1 MTDARQ
7 TFDDEIDLVELF
19 ATLWEGKWKIFGV
32 ASVTVLGSYIFQVVQ
47 GPPNFVATTEVRP
60 ISSTQAELYS
70 TSNALGFFE
79 VTPESLN
86 LRYLEE
92 LEERVAIEEAALT
105 AGIIAR
111 EDFASE
117 QDFNDAVN
125 NFVSSIEIVLPTDNE
140 TEARNNQRF
149 PLLRGEFDDEL
160 KWREMLSLTDA
171 IVTASVQ
178 RTLQESF
185 QTAMVV
191 AQQERNFLLED
202 LSLRIENMLADYNRV
217 TSDRLAY
224 LREQAE
230 IARELDVATNT
241 LEVQTFNAQNSML
254 AAVNTDIPFYL
265 RGYEAIE
272 KEIQLIESRQDATAF
287 VDGLL
292 AVEQQQRDVVQD
304 RTLER
309 AASLWE
315 LTPAATQDS
324 FSAASMR
331 IAETNFEAKQNRVLV
346 FALAG
351 IIGAFI
357 GIAVVLFSNA
367 LRKRK
372 EKAVSS

>member
-32 ASVTVLGSYIFQVVQ
+32 ASAAIFGSFLFQVVQ
-47 GPPNFVATTEVRP
+47 GPQNFVATTEVRP
-60 ISSTQAELYS
+60 ISSTQAELYRA
-70 TSNALGFFE
+70 SNALGFFG
-79 VTPESLN
+79 VTPESLIS
-86 LRYLEE
+86 RYVEE
-92 LEERVAIEEAALT
+92 LEERIAIEEATLT
-105 AGIIAR
+105 AGLISR
-111 EDFASE
+111 EGFVSE
-117 QDFNDAVN
+117 QDFSDAVSA
-125 NFVSSIEIVLPTDNE
+125 FVSSIEIVLPTDDE
-140 TEARNNQRF
+140 IESRINQRF
-149 PLLRGEFDDEL
+149 AIIRGEFNDEV
-160 KWREMLSLTDA
+160 KWREMLSLIDEFAT
-171 IVTASVQ
+171 TSVQ
-178 RTLQESF
+178 LKLQESF
-185 QTAMVV
+185 QSSMAL
-191 AQQERNFLLED
+191 AQQERSFLLED
-202 LSLRIENMLADYNRV
+202 LSLRIENLLSDYNRV

-241 LEVQTFNAQNSML
+241 LEVQTYNAQNSIV
-254 AAVNTDIPFYL
+254 AAVNTNIPFYL

-292 AVEQQQRDVVQD
+292 AVEQEKRDVLQD

-309 AASLWE
+309 AASLWD
-315 LTPAATQDS
+315 LTPAATQGG

-331 IAETNFEAKQNRVLV
+331 IAETNFEVKQNRSLV

-357 GIAVVLFSNA
+357 GIVVVLFSSA

-372 EKAVSS
+372 EKAISS

>member
-32 ASVTVLGSYIFQVVQ
+32 ASAAIFGSFLFQVVQ
-47 GPPNFVATTEVRP
+47 GPPNFVATTEIRP
-60 ISSTQAELYS
+60 ISSTQVELYGA
-70 TSNALGFFE
+70 SNAVGFFG
-79 VTPESLN
+79 VTPESLIS
-86 LRYLEE
+86 RYVEE
-92 LEERVAIEEAALT
+92 LEERIAIEEATLT
-105 AGIIAR
+105 AGLISR
-111 EDFASE
+111 EGFVSE
-117 QDFNDAVN
+117 QDFSDAVSA
-125 NFVSSIEIVLPTDNE
+125 FVSSIEIVLPTDDE
-140 TEARNNQRF
+140 IESRINQRF
-149 PLLRGEFDDEL
+149 AIIRGEFNDEV
-160 KWREMLSLTDA
+160 KWREMLSLIDEFAT
-171 IVTASVQ
+171 TSVQ
-178 RTLQESF
+178 LKLQESF
-185 QTAMVV
+185 QSSMAL
-191 AQQERNFLLED
+191 AQQERSFLLED
-202 LSLRIENMLADYNRV
+202 LSLRIENLLSDYNRV

-241 LEVQTFNAQNSML
+241 LEVQTYNAQNSIV
-254 AAVNTDIPFYL
+254 AAVNTNIPFYL

-292 AVEQQQRDVVQD
+292 AVEQEKRDVLQD

-309 AASLWE
+309 AASLWD
-315 LTPAATQDS
+315 LTPAATQGG

-331 IAETNFEAKQNRVLV
+331 IAETNFEVKQNRSLV

-357 GIAVVLFSNA
+357 GIVVVLFSSA

-372 EKAVSS
+372 EKAISS

>member
-7 TFDDEIDLVELF
+7 TLDDEIDLVELF

-32 ASVTVLGSYIFQVVQ
+32 ASAAIFGSFLFQVVQ
-47 GPPNFVATTEVRP
+47 GPQNFVATTEVRP
-60 ISSTQAELYS
+60 ISSTQAELYRA
-70 TSNALGFFE
+70 SNALGFFG
-79 VTPESLN
+79 VTPESLIS
-86 LRYLEE
+86 RYVEE
-92 LEERVAIEEAALT
+92 LEERIAIEEATLT
-105 AGIIAR
+105 AGLISR
-111 EDFASE
+111 EGFVSE
-117 QDFNDAVN
+117 QDFSDAVSA
-125 NFVSSIEIVLPTDNE
+125 FVSSIEIVLPTDDE
-140 TEARNNQRF
+140 IESRINQRF
-149 PLLRGEFDDEL
+149 VIIRGEFNDEV
-160 KWREMLSLTDA
+160 KWREMLSLIDEFAT
-171 IVTASVQ
+171 TSVQ
-178 RTLQESF
+178 LKLQESF
-185 QTAMVV
+185 QSSMAV
-191 AQQERNFLLED
+191 AQQERSFLLED
-202 LSLRIENMLADYNRV
+202 LSLRIENLLSDYNRV

-241 LEVQTFNAQNSML
+241 LEVQTYNAQNSIV
-254 AAVNTDIPFYL
+254 AAVNTNIPFYL

-292 AVEQQQRDVVQD
+292 AVEQEKRDVLQD

-309 AASLWE
+309 AASLWD
-315 LTPAATQDS
+315 LTPAATQGG

-331 IAETNFEAKQNRVLV
+331 IAETNFEVKQNRSLV

-357 GIAVVLFSNA
+357 GIVVVLFSSA

-372 EKAVSS
+372 EKAISS

>member
-7 TFDDEIDLVELF
+7 AFDDEIDLVELF

-125 NFVSSIEIVLPTDNE
+125 NFVSSIEIILPTDNE

-160 KWREMLSLTDA
+160 KWQEMLSLTDA

-331 IAETNFEAKQNRVLV
+331 IAETNFEAKQHRVLV
-346 FALAG
+346 FALVG